1 MTATQI
7 YEAAW
12 VPGLEH
18 EIDQDKSVLVGLDWL
33 TQAERKYGGAGVIVM
48 YAKQMAS
55 SLPAEAS
62 RWETVSRRSTR
73 PHGRGPVLAIWPP
86 DDRTLEFA
94 ETLALRTALCVIP
107 GTLLD
112 VSPWIRRT
120 DARCLVEGFAVE
132 EAPSLPAEV
141 TKSLDSMLFYGGH
154 NNFVGGGE
162 KENAIPPL
170 REISRR
176 SDAPSREQI
185 ENYLRAS
192 GKTGAKGIARIGK
205 WYVEINDGRR
215 HLDYARREIR

>member
-1 MTATQI
+1 MAATQM
-7 YEAAW
+7 YESAW

-18 EIDQDKSVLVGLDWL
+18 DIDQDEGVLVGLGWL
-33 TQAERKYGGAGVIVM
+33 AEAERKYGGAGVIVL
-48 YAKQMAS
+48 YAKQMVS
-55 SLPAEAS
+55 SLPAEAA

-73 PHGRGPVLAIWPP
+73 PHSRGPVLAIWPP

-94 ETLALRTALCVIP
+94 ENLAFRTALCVIP
-107 GTLLD
+107 GSLLD

-120 DARCLVEGFAVE
+120 GARCLVEGFAVD
-132 EAPSLPAEV
+132 EAPTLPEEV
-141 TKSLDSMLFYGGH
+141 TKSLDSMLFFGGH

-162 KENAIPPL
+162 KENAIPRL
-170 REISRR
+170 REMSRR

-185 ENYLRAS
+185 EGYLRAS

-205 WYVEINDGRR
+205 WYEEINDGRR